1 MSAQEDT
8 SIEPTDAQL
17 IAAVQCGDLQA
28 LGGLYERHKALVY
41 RTALAI
47 TRDEKM
53 AEDIMQEV
61 FLRLYRYA
69 GRVDTAL
76 PLEPW
81 LYRVTVNT
89 TYRWINRA
97 RRWLQNLHGVI
108 ERWAGQDGAAASS
121 EAVAEQHEAWR
132 DVQRAIDALPPAHQ
146 AVIVLHY
153 LEGLDLDEIADVL
166 GVPEGTVKSR
176 LHYARRR
183 LKRVLEDQRQWV
195 VPEVAYDFT

>member
-1 MSAQEDT
+1 MNTGRYGGA
-8 SIEPTDAQL
+8 EPPDAQL
-17 IAAVQCGDLQA
+17 VAAVQRGDLAA
-28 LGGLYERHKALVY
+28 LGELYERHKALVY

-47 TRDEKM
+47 VHDEKM

-69 GRVDTAL
+69 GRVNTAL

-97 RRWLQNLHGVI
+97 RRWLRTLHGII
-108 ERWAGQDGAAASS
+108 ERWASEEAVAASS
-121 EAVAEQHEAWR
+121 ESVAEEHEVWR
-132 DVQRAIDALPPAHQ
+132 DLQRAIDALPPAHQ
-146 AVIVLHY
+146 AVVVLHY
-153 LEGLDLDEIADVL
+153 LEELSLEEIATVL

-176 LHYARRR
+176 LHYARGR
-183 LKRVLEDQRQWV
+183 LRRVLEDGRQQV